1 MRRGCSR
8 MERRRRTSQSQCGW
22 PPSSLASHGCL
33 PGGQRVPQCE
43 GGAAASVGAH
53 RSCRQ
58 EWGPSGLASP
68 SRESELILTISS
80 QVAVLCCA
88 LTKPVL
94 CLYPPLHD
102 SGLERV
108 RAERPSAI
116 MDSRLAPVRCGKTET
131 QRGDASCLG
140 PHGESEAGLELEPGL

>member
-1 MRRGCSR
+1 
-8 MERRRRTSQSQCGW
+8 MERRRTSQSLCGR

-33 PGGQRVPQCE
+33 PGGQRVPRCE
-43 GGAAASVGAH
+43 RRAAASVCPH

-58 EWGPSGLASP
+58 EWAPSGLASP
-68 SRESELILTISS
+68 SQESELILTTSS
-80 QVAVLCCA
+80 QVALLCCA

-102 SGLERV
+102 SGLEHV

-116 MDSRLAPVRCGKTET
+116 TDSRLAPVTHGKTET
-131 QRGDASCLG
+131 QRGDASCIG
-140 PHGESEAGLELEPGL
+140 PHGESEAGLE

>member
-1 MRRGCSR
+1 
-8 MERRRRTSQSQCGW
+8 MEKRRRTSQSLCAW

-33 PGGQRVPQCE
+33 PGGQRVPRCE
-43 GGAAASVGAH
+43 GGAAASVCAH

-68 SRESELILTISS
+68 SRESELILTTSS
-80 QVAVLCCA
+80 QVALLCCA

-94 CLYPPLHD
+94 CLYPPPHD

-116 MDSRLAPVRCGKTET
+116 TDSRLAPVRHGKTET
-131 QRGDASCLG
+131 QRGDASCIG
-140 PHGESEAGLELEPGL
+140 PHGESEAGLELKPGL